1 MEILASQLTGLMD
14 MKVFYKGKNA
24 GKAVSPSLSLSPDL
38 VSRKGLQM
46 GNPRS
51 EQDLA
56 VCLSV
61 VTTTC
66 TLFNFFLMAS

>member
-14 MKVFYKGKNA
+14 MKIFYKGKNT
-24 GKAVSPSLSLSPDL
+24 GKAVSPSVSPDL
-38 VSRKGLQM
+38 VSRKGLCV
-46 GNPRS
+46 GNLDS

>member
-14 MKVFYKGKNA
+14 MKIFYKGKNS
-24 GKAVSPSLSLSPDL
+24 GEAVSSSISPDL
-38 VSRKGLQM
+38 VSRKGLHV
-46 GNPRS
+46 GNLS
-51 EQDLA
+51 SVQDLA

-66 TLFNFFLMAS
+66 TLFNFFLMTS

>member
-1 MEILASQLTGLMD
+1 METLASQLTGLMD
-14 MKVFYKGKNA
+14 MKIFYKGKNA
-24 GKAVSPSLSLSPDL
+24 GKAGSSSLSPVL
-38 VSRKGLQM
+38 VSRKGLRV
-46 GNPRS
+46 GNLDS